1 MSITISTWLQIWLIF
16 ILQKKKQYLPLGGSE
31 STVGGRQG
39 KAMLDGGVSAL
50 WDKVQELQGR
60 EGFPAEES
68 VLTLSFLH
76 GAVKEKDA
84 KHDGKS
90 CRKGSLWLLLY
101 SFAWSQTI

>member
-1 MSITISTWLQIWLIF
+1 
-16 ILQKKKQYLPLGGSE
+16 
-31 STVGGRQG
+31 
-39 KAMLDGGVSAL
+39 MLDGGVSAL

-60 EGFPAEES
+60 EGFPVEES

-90 CRKGSLWLLLY
+90 CRKGSL
-101 SFAWSQTI
+101 